1 MSYADQLPIIA
12 AQHREELSNI
22 ERERARNAHK
32 MHGLMCEENRHAM
45 WLEFANH
52 VRIGNVVSPQ
62 R

>member
-32 MHGLMCEENRHAM
+32 KHGTMCEEARHAM
-45 WLEFANH
+45 WLEFAKR
-52 VRIGNVVSPQ
+52 VRYGNAPVRS
-62 R
+62 

>member
-32 MHGLMCEENRHAM
+32 KHGTMCRDVRQAM
-45 WLEFANH
+45 LDEFIER
-52 VRIGNVVSPQ
+52 VRYGNAPVRS
-62 R
+62 